1 MAGYVMQAV
10 KEDYESAIHEIWGI
24 VEQINDL
31 IFDFNL
37 ETPENAL
44 LLMPHAVQIWKTFY
58 GL

>member
-1 MAGYVMQAV
+1 MQAV